1 MDKLANSI
9 QGICAGKHAV
19 VDYLVAFEGFTLIH
33 RVSEQDLLSRVTQD
47 SHKRWVTIINES
59 YEYVSQALL
68 GRPFFLLVYID
79 APLLTRWARYKN
91 RCVQGFLSYLVRWL
105 TA

>member
-1 MDKLANSI
+1 MSQLADSI

-19 VDYLVAFEGFTLIH
+19 ADYLVAFEGFTLILMPTSSH
-33 RVSEQDLLSRVTQD
+33 GDPGVHHVPEQDILGCVTKD
-47 SHKRWVTIINES
+47 SQKRWVTIINES

-79 APLLTRWARYKN
+79 APLLTRWARYKD
-91 RCVQGFLSYLVRWL
+91 R
-105 TA
+105 

>member
-1 MDKLANSI
+1 M
-9 QGICAGKHAV
+9 
-19 VDYLVAFEGFTLIH
+19 AFEGFTLIPTPPNLH
-33 RVSEQDLLSRVTQD
+33 DSLGVQHVPEQDILSCVTKD
-47 SHKRWVTIINES
+47 SQRRWVTIINES
-59 YEYVSQALL
+59 HEYALQTLL

-91 RCVQGFLSYLVRWL
+91 RFVSGCPPSYGMLM